1 MEMNRVKQIISSPKE
16 ITVTYHGVPVWLKHY
31 NVAENSVSVFT
42 EDNPQEVMVL
52 PVDELVEE

>member
-16 ITVTYHGVPVWLKHY
+16 TKVTYHGVPVWLKHY
-31 NVAENSVSVFT
+31 NDAQNSVSVYDL
-42 EDNPQEVMVL
+42 DNPEEIMVL